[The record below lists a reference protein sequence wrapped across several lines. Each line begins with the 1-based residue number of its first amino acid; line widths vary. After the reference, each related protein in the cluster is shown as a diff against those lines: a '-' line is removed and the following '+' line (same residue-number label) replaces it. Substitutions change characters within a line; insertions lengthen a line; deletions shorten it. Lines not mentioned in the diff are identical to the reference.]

1 MSVRPSGMPW
11 LWIDGVGAE
20 LAVVLQAVNTAY
32 DRNNRVA
39 TLERIANA
47 LLMKGEAQLRPRLP
61 EYLALLEA
69 REKVEQL
76 DAEGQRWRLVTG

>member
-1 MSVRPSGMPW
+1 MPW

-69 REKVEQL
+69 REKVESL
-76 DAEGQRWRLVTG
+76 DPEGQRWRLVTE